1 MAPPGVA
8 ALRSGRNKG
17 NVRYAND
24 EEGFGGAALSN
35 TTLASEDEEE
45 DEDDEDEDEE
55 EEEDSESEGEED
67 GDDEEEDS
75 GSENKR
81 AKKKQRIAAPN
92 GENNKKRKRAEIK
105 KKEFESAV
113 KKINDNKVLANAK
126 KKANENNFRE
136 GSGAYVALV
145 VLLAGKAVGIKSMT
159 PTTIEEFA
167 SQLSLEGETKNGK
180 KTKMDRHTISKAMER
195 DEINFKRNRDGTYSL
210 ADKLE
215 KLENKTMKEGRMEEI
230 ESAVKKINDNKV
242 LANAK
247 KKAIEFN
254 FTVGS
259 GAYVALVVLLAGKA
273 VGIKSMTPTTIEEFA
288 SQLSLEGET
297 KNGKKTKMDRHTISK
312 AMERDEINFKRNR
325 DGTYSLADKLEKLEN
340 KTMKEGRMEEI
351 ESAVKKINDNK
362 VLANAKKKAIEFNF
376 TVGSGAYVALV
387 VLLAGKAVGIKS
399 MTPTTIE
406 EFASQLSLEGE
417 TKNGKKTKMDRHT
430 ISKAMERDEINFK
443 RNEDGTYSLA
453 NKLEK
458 KKETK
463 KKKETRERFH
473 VQKNNWDAEAG
484 KFPGI
489 KFFDEKEWCPLCNG
503 RTVVRDGSDSYL
515 LFFSHD
521 YLWNQTKRLQESA
534 RGGNEVTIEAFRVI
548 LRSYFERKLHKES
561 CVTDFK
567 SFQRVDGHICY
578 DCLIAAENYFKV
590 EIEQN

>member
-8 ALRSGRNKG
+8 ALRSGRDKG
-17 NVRYAND
+17 NVSYAND

-35 TTLASEDEEE
+35 TTLASEDDEE

-75 GSENKR
+75 ESENKR
-81 AKKKQRIAAPN
+81 AKKKQRFAASN
-92 GENNKKRKRAEIK
+92 DENNKKRKRAEIK
-105 KKEFESAV
+105 KKEIKSAVKKINDNKVLANTKKKANENNFREGSGAYVALVVLLAGKAVGIKSMTPTTIEKFASQLSLEGETKNGKKTKMDPRTIRMAMERDEINFKRNEDGTYSLANKLEKKKEMKEEIESAVKKINDNKVLANAKKKANENNFREGSGAYVVLVVLLAGKAVGIPGMTPTTIEEFASQLSLEGETKNGKKTKMGRRAISKAMERDEINFKRNRDGTYSPADKLEKKKETMTKEEIKSAV

-145 VLLAGKAVGIKSMT
+145 VLLAGKAVGIPGMT

-180 KTKMDRHTISKAMER
+180 EKGMGSNTIR
-195 DEINFKRNRDGTYSL
+195 T
-210 ADKLE
+210 
-215 KLENKTMKEGRMEEI
+215 
-230 ESAVKKINDNKV
+230 
-242 LANAK
+242 
-247 KKAIEFN
+247 
-254 FTVGS
+254 
-259 GAYVALVVLLAGKA
+259 
-273 VGIKSMTPTTIEEFA
+273 
-288 SQLSLEGET
+288 
-297 KNGKKTKMDRHTISK
+297 
-312 AMERDEINFKRNR
+312 
-325 DGTYSLADKLEKLEN
+325 
-340 KTMKEGRMEEI
+340 
-351 ESAVKKINDNK
+351 
-362 VLANAKKKAIEFNF
+362 
-376 TVGSGAYVALV
+376 
-387 VLLAGKAVGIKS
+387 
-399 MTPTTIE
+399 
-406 EFASQLSLEGE
+406 
-417 TKNGKKTKMDRHT
+417 
-430 ISKAMERDEINFK
+430 AMERDEINFK
-443 RNEDGTYSLA
+443 RNEDGTYSPA
-453 NKLEK
+453 DKLEK

-473 VQKNNWDAEAG
+473 VQKNKWEAEAG

-534 RGGNEVTIEAFRVI
+534 RGGNEVTIEAFRDI
-548 LRSYFERKLHKES
+548 LRSYFERKLHEES

-578 DCLIAAENYFKV
+578 DCLIDAEKYFKV

>member
-8 ALRSGRNKG
+8 ALRSGRDKG
-17 NVRYAND
+17 NVSYAND

-35 TTLASEDEEE
+35 TTLASEDDEE

-75 GSENKR
+75 ESENKR
-81 AKKKQRIAAPN
+81 AKKKQRFAASN
-92 GENNKKRKRAEIK
+92 DENNKKRKRAEIK
-105 KKEFESAV
+105 KKEIKSAVKKINDNKVLANTKKKANENNFREGSGAYVALVVLLAGKAVGIKSMTPTTIEKFASQLSLEGETKNGKKTKMDPRTIRMAMERDEINFKRNEDGTYSLANKLEKKKEMKEEIESAVKKINDNKVLANAKKKANENNFREGSGAYVVLVVLLAGKAVGIPGMTPTTIEEFASQLSLEGETKNGKKTKMGRRAISKAMERDEINFKRNRDGTYSPADKLEKKKETMTKEEIKSAV

-145 VLLAGKAVGIKSMT
+145 VLLAGKAVGIPGMT

-180 KTKMDRHTISKAMER
+180 EKGMGSNTIR
-195 DEINFKRNRDGTYSL
+195 T
-210 ADKLE
+210 
-215 KLENKTMKEGRMEEI
+215 
-230 ESAVKKINDNKV
+230 
-242 LANAK
+242 
-247 KKAIEFN
+247 
-254 FTVGS
+254 
-259 GAYVALVVLLAGKA
+259 
-273 VGIKSMTPTTIEEFA
+273 
-288 SQLSLEGET
+288 
-297 KNGKKTKMDRHTISK
+297 
-312 AMERDEINFKRNR
+312 
-325 DGTYSLADKLEKLEN
+325 
-340 KTMKEGRMEEI
+340 
-351 ESAVKKINDNK
+351 
-362 VLANAKKKAIEFNF
+362 
-376 TVGSGAYVALV
+376 
-387 VLLAGKAVGIKS
+387 
-399 MTPTTIE
+399 
-406 EFASQLSLEGE
+406 
-417 TKNGKKTKMDRHT
+417 
-430 ISKAMERDEINFK
+430 AMERDEINFK

-473 VQKNNWDAEAG
+473 VQKNNWEAEAG

-548 LRSYFERKLHKES
+548 LRSYFENKLHEES
-561 CVTDFK
+561 CVTDFT

-578 DCLIAAENYFKV
+578 DCLIDAEKYFKV